1 MLAYNNWRLRKY
13 TAIAA
18 TRATL
23 NQQMQHTPSVR
34 RRQGQEIPFGVRALE
49 RGIEVD
55 GVWISRSNT
64 PANSVPGSPEI
75 FANAK
80 AAHRDLSPDRTSSPS
95 TMSRIEMPQP
105 IHPHPAVMMPSGSNN
120 RKRNPSSDP
129 RVPGR
134 THKPPPTSDHQ
145 RRGQATYRPRRSS
158 KLRYSDSIDPEDP
171 EALAALEGNPSADD
185 RNGKR
190 PEGSYT
196 VPLRLSLH

>member
-23 NQQMQHTPSVR
+23 NQQMQHTPSIR

-55 GVWISRSNT
+55 DVWISRSNT

-80 AAHRDLSPDRTSSPS
+80 AAHRELSRDRTSSAS
-95 TMSRIEMPQP
+95 NMSRIEMPQP
-105 IHPHPAVMMPSGSNN
+105 IYPHPAVMMPSGSIN
-120 RKRNPSSDP
+120 RKRSPSSDP
-129 RVPGR
+129 RVPGK
-134 THKPPPTSDHQ
+134 THKPPPISGQQ
-145 RRGQATYRPRRSS
+145 RRGQTTYRPRRSS

-171 EALAALEGNPSADD
+171 EALAALEVNPSADD
-185 RNGKR
+185 RNGKW
-190 PEGSYT
+190 PEGSCT
-196 VPLRLSLH
+196 VPL